1 LWDGGCVIARLFS
14 DVRRKQRAEI
24 PQYCVMSNTR
34 RARIEALLA
43 DDPTDQFLRYSLAME
58 LEKEGDNDQSLARL
72 SQLQSDATAYVPAFF
87 MAAQQLVKLSRISEA
102 QDALRRGIEE
112 ARQQGNAHAAG
123 EMSELL
129 ASLGREGE

>member
-1 LWDGGCVIARLFS
+1 MVAS
-14 DVRRKQRAEI
+14 
-24 PQYCVMSNTR
+24 R

-72 SQLQSDATAYVPAFF
+72 RQLQSDAIPYVPAFF
-87 MAAQQLVKLSRISEA
+87 MAAQQLVKLARIAEA
-102 QDALRRGIEE
+102 REVLRHGIEE
-112 ARQQGNAHAAG
+112 ARKQGNAHAAG